1 MAKQMVH
8 LYQMLQKE
16 EPSFFKRP
24 TIIARLEITAL
35 VASVLALLLQLE
47 QLLALKLLEVLLLQ
61 EEEVVVHDLEFYLRY
76 LEVEQ
81 VALQVGLYLI
91 LGLLL
96 WQTEELQELVTY
108 LQEGLQGL
116 QGVEGLLLLKSQ
128 LLLVEEVLS
137 LKTQL
142 QWVSKVQVQALEF
155 GQEVVDEP
163 LDQLELSIL
172 APEGVH
178 FNLSVMHHFCCLI
191 FLKEYLFILESHVRS
206 LITNYYHPHHLNHLH
221 FAIRLCLIN
230 SKNHRHHLHPI
241 HQDRQIGR
249 NLKIRSTYLS
259 ISLCT
264 PPELKLQQQNGQLE
278 HRHYLSQHV

>member
-1 MAKQMVH
+1 MVKQMVH
-8 LYQMLQKE
+8 LYLMLQMV

-24 TIIARLEITAL
+24 TIIARLEIIAL

-47 QLLALKLLEVLLLQ
+47 QFLALKLLEVLLLQ
-61 EEEVVVHDLEFYLRY
+61 VEEVVVHDLEFYLRY

-108 LQEGLQGL
+108 LQEGLLGL

-142 QWVSKVQVQALEF
+142 QWVSKVQVQVLEF

-163 LDQLELSIL
+163 LDQPELSIL
-172 APEGVH
+172 EPEGVH
-178 FNLSVMHHFCCLI
+178 FNLSVIHHFCCLI
-191 FLKEYLFILESHVRS
+191 FLQENLFILESHVHS
-206 LITNYYHPHHLNHLH
+206 LIPNYYHPNHLH

-249 NLKIRSTYLS
+249 NLKTHSTYLS

-264 PPELKLQQQNGQLE
+264 PPKLKLQQQNGQLE